1 MDAANARRFVEA
13 FTPVVAAQVAR
24 FRLSP
29 DLSQDAIQETMIRA
43 LRGLP
48 SFRGNSRL
56 STWIFT
62 IAFREAVRVRD
73 RAQREHGGGGRGAE
87 EGEPW
92 DPPDHAAAERAFDSA
107 AGAEDLERVRQAMER
122 LPADQRLVLGYHYV
136 EGLSVNDIAEL
147 MQSTPNTVKSWLKR
161 GRDALRSLLGVEDA
175 EESETRA

>member
-1 MDAANARRFVEA
+1 MDAVNARRFVDA

-24 FRLSP
+24 FRLP
-29 DLSQDAIQETMIRA
+29 HDLSQDAIQETLIRA

-48 SFRGNSRL
+48 SFRGHSRL

-62 IAFREAVRVRD
+62 IAYRESVRVRD
-73 RAQREHGGGGRGAE
+73 RWLAGGSAAPRGE
-87 EGEPW
+87 EGESW
-92 DPPDHAAAERAFDSA
+92 DPPDPHAAERAFGA
-107 AGAEDLERVRQAMER
+107 AADAEDLARVRAAMQR

-161 GRDALRSLLGVEDA
+161 GRDALRGMLGVEDA
-175 EESETRA
+175 EESEARA